1 MYSRRAFRT
10 SLRRRASRGPGRR
23 LGLAVAG
30 ASVPVLVA
38 GYALMSA
45 HSEQAV
51 NAASVSYPA
60 ADPDAGGWSYGGHT
74 MMPGPA
80 SASGTQGSAAQGSA
94 AQGSVVNAA
103 NAAATSRNWAG
114 YGSAG
119 NAGTFTSV
127 SASWSQPAV
136 TCTATDTFS
145 SFWVGLDGDG
155 TNSVEQTGT
164 EADCSGGNAVY
175 QGWFEMFPAAPV
187 FYNNPV
193 QPGDAMS
200 ASVVANGGGAFTLTL
215 TDSTQGWTQQTNQTL
230 NTAQLGSAEVIAEAP
245 SSGNGNVL
253 PLSNFG
259 AVNFTA
265 VTADNTP
272 LGNENPDALTMVS
285 ANNVTEATPSALT
298 GGNAFTVT
306 WNSDGLTAAATP
318 VPSAATPVPSATA
331 PAPGDMAPVPDP
343 FATAPAA
350 GDTGGTGGT
359 VGTSGQHRHHRYWWW
374 GN

>member
-1 MYSRRAFRT
+1 
-10 SLRRRASRGPGRR
+10 
-23 LGLAVAG
+23 V
-30 ASVPVLVA
+30 SVPALVA
-38 GYALMSA
+38 GYVLVPA
-45 HSEQAV
+45 HSERAV
-51 NAASVSYPA
+51 NTASVSYPA

-80 SASGTQGSAAQGSA
+80 GQGSAG
-94 AQGSVVNAA
+94 QGSVANAA
-103 NAAATSRNWAG
+103 NAATTSQNWAG
-114 YGSAG
+114 YASAG

-187 FYNNPV
+187 FYDNPV

-215 TDSTQGWTQQTNQTL
+215 TDSTQGWTQKTDQTL

-259 AVNFTA
+259 TVNFTA
-265 VTADNTP
+265 VTADNAP
-272 LGNENPDALTMVS
+272 IGNENPDSLTMV
-285 ANNVTEATPSALT
+285 AGNNVTEATPSALT
-298 GGNAFTVT
+298 GGNAFSVT
-306 WNSDGLTAAATP
+306 WNSDGAATAAPAPADT
-318 VPSAATPVPSATA
+318 AAATA
-331 PAPGDMAPVPDP
+331 PAPAGP
-343 FATAPAA
+343 APATDPA
-350 GDTGGTGGT
+350 ATDPATDPAVGDPGS
-359 VGTSGQHRHHRYWWW
+359 TSGHHHHRYWWW

>member
-1 MYSRRAFRT
+1 M
-10 SLRRRASRGPGRR
+10 
-23 LGLAVAG
+23 AG
-30 ASVPVLVA
+30 ASVPVLVV

-45 HSEQAV
+45 HSERAV
-51 NAASVSYPA
+51 NTASVSYPA
-60 ADPDAGGWSYGGHT
+60 ADAEPADGASGGHT

-80 SASGTQGSAAQGSA
+80 RPGREAAP
-94 AQGSVVNAA
+94 GSVVNAA
-103 NAAATSRNWAG
+103 NAAATSQNWAG
-114 YGSAG
+114 YASAG

-215 TDSTQGWTQQTNQTL
+215 TDSTQGWTQKTNQTL

-259 AVNFTA
+259 TVNFTA
-265 VTADNTP
+265 ATADNTP
-272 LGNENPDALTMVS
+272 IGNENPDSLTMVS
-285 ANNVTEATPSALT
+285 GNNVTEATPSALT
-298 GGNAFTVT
+298 GGNAFSVT
-306 WNSDGLTAAATP
+306 WNSDGDHRRRRARAVGHGHGCRHGP
-318 VPSAATPVPSATA
+318 R
-331 PAPGDMAPVPDP
+331 
-343 FATAPAA
+343 A
-350 GDTGGTGGT
+350 G
-359 VGTSGQHRHHRYWWW
+359 
-374 GN
+374 